1 MPDALGY
8 RARIGVLV
16 PSTNTILEPELYAM
30 APHGVTCHVSRMY
43 VAQAA
48 VGSGTEAETFIH
60 NVHAATE
67 VAIRDVLTLEPECL
81 VHGFTGLSFMG
92 GMPER
97 QRLKNQLEQRAG
109 VPVTTGAD
117 SVLAALRACGAH
129 SIGIVTP
136 QPEMVDE
143 HYRRFFAESE
153 MQVARLHHIHC
164 PTALDIARVDEATVR
179 RAMLDVNGSDVDAIV
194 CVGAD
199 LACARLADEAERWLD
214 KPVVSMAAALLW
226 HTLRKLHISDQRRG
240 FGFLLREH

>member
-43 VAQAA
+43 VPQAT
-48 VGSGTEAETFIH
+48 VGSAADAETFIQ
-60 NVHAATE
+60 NVRSATD
-67 VAIRDVLTLEPECL
+67 VAIRDVLTLEPDCL
-81 VHGFTGLSFMG
+81 VHGFTALSFMG
-92 GMPER
+92 GAAER
-97 QRLKNQLEQRAG
+97 QQLKDQLEQRSAL
-109 VPVTTGAD
+109 PVTTGAD
-117 SVLAALRACGAH
+117 SVLAALRACGAR
-129 SIGIVTP
+129 SVGIVTP

-143 HYRRFFAESE
+143 HYRRFMADSD
-153 MQVARLHHIHC
+153 MQVARLQHIHC
-164 PTALDIARVDEATVR
+164 PTALDIARVDEATLR
-179 RAMLDVNGSDVDAIV
+179 HAMLDVNGADVDAIV

-214 KPVVSMAAALLW
+214 KPVVSMATALLW
-226 HTLRKLHISDQRRG
+226 HTLRELHITDQLRG